1 MTQGKPHLELLQG
14 GRRDSDPDEWRAFC
28 RHIGWQ
34 ALREPTLP
42 EDYEDQLV
50 ARIFGSEP
58 DKVVPLHE
66 ARPETRNLRWLAA
79 LAIVA
84 GVGAALFA
92 WYRAEAPPT
101 ADTIPSPVPEVTH
114 RPITPPPE
122 KPEPVPQRTAPDP
135 GARHA
140 RLAPAPRRAAS
151 VESLPDAVPEK
162 PAVNSISPD
171 AAPGAQHSS
180 EMPPQLLAVMADPAR
195 EYALSRGAT
204 RLPRRHLAMA
214 TREAAGTRAV
224 ALVDVFEAA
233 KQLSEQL

>member
-34 ALREPTLP
+34 ALHEPSLP
-42 EDYEDQLV
+42 DDYEEQLV
-50 ARIFGSEP
+50 ARIFAGEGG
-58 DKVVPLHE
+58 KVVRMQT
-66 ARPETRNLRWLAA
+66 ARESRRQLRWLA

-92 WYRAEAPPT
+92 WYRAETPPT
-101 ADTIPSPVPEVTH
+101 ADTIPSPVPEVTQ
-114 RPITPPPE
+114 RPIAPPPE
-122 KPEPVPQRTAPDP
+122 RPLPSPQRTAPDP
-135 GARHA
+135 GTRHA
-140 RLAPAPRRAAS
+140 RLAPAPRRAAPA
-151 VESLPDAVPEK
+151 ETPAEPAPEK
-162 PAVNSISPD
+162 PALESISPD
-171 AAPGAQHSS
+171 ATPGALHSS
-180 EMPPQLLAVMADPAR
+180 QLPPQLVAVMADPER
-195 EYALSRGAT
+195 EYAVSRGAA
-204 RLPRRHLAMA
+204 RVPRRHLAMA